1 MTTGQLLL
9 RLIRYRPKLYLLNA
23 LLALLA
29 WTLFLVPGILTRQ
42 IFDTLSTPSAV
53 NLGITNMLALL
64 LVAQATRMFVNV
76 VNLVVDT
83 TFTETATALL
93 RRNLLAHI
101 LNQPR
106 AQTLPGST
114 GETVTYLREDVDETA
129 AFIGV
134 TQLLDILGAAIF
146 ATVALVIMLRINA
159 TITLLVFLPL
169 VFVVIATQVA
179 TARLE
184 TYRRA
189 GREATGRVTGLLGE
203 MFGAVQ
209 AVQVADATAPVIAH
223 LRQLNRDRRTAIVQD
238 RVFSEGLNAVIFNVV
253 NLGTGLILLL
263 GASAMQAG
271 AFTVGDF
278 ALFLYFL
285 TWVSQLTRRF
295 GSTLAQYKQVGVSIS
310 RLLDLLPG
318 APPATLVRHEPVYL
332 DLPLPALVSPA
343 GSARERLTDLR
354 IAGLTYRYPGSARGV
369 VDVSFVVPHGSF
381 TVITGRIGAGK
392 TTVLRTLLG
401 LLPSDA
407 GQIFWNDQAIPDPAS
422 FFVPPQSAYTP
433 QTPRLFSGTL
443 QENIL
448 VGLPTTQAALTKAIH
463 LAVLEPDLAA
473 MPDGLATVVGRRG
486 VRLSGGQVQRT
497 AAARM
502 LVRGGLP
509 GVELLVVDDLSSA
522 LDVETEH
529 LLWERLLHEQRA
541 TVLAVSNRRAAL
553 SRADH
558 IIVLKDGRVEAQG
571 KLDELLAHCEE
582 MRQLWARSTE
592 AAAHAASD
600 SAPQEGR
607 Q

>member
-1 MTTGQLLL
+1 MTTWRLLL
-9 RLIRYRPKLYLLNA
+9 RLIRYRPRLYLLNA

-29 WTLFLVPGILTRQ
+29 WTLFLVPGILTQ
-42 IFDTLSTPSAV
+42 KIFDTLSTPSAV
-53 NLGITNMLALL
+53 NLGVTNLLALL
-64 LVAQATRMFVNV
+64 LVAQAARMFVNV

-101 LNQPR
+101 LNQPG
-106 AQTLPGST
+106 AQTVPGST
-114 GETVTYLREDVDETA
+114 GEAVTYLREDVDETA

-134 TQLLDILGAAIF
+134 TQLLDILGAVIF
-146 ATVALVIMLRINA
+146 ATVALVMMLRINA
-159 TITLLVFLPL
+159 AITLLVFLPL
-169 VFVVIATQVA
+169 AFVVIAAQVA
-179 TARLE
+179 TTRLE

-189 GREATGRVTGLLGE
+189 GRAATGRVTGLLGE

-209 AVQVADATAPVIAH
+209 AVQVAGATAPVVAH
-223 LRQLNRDRRTAIVQD
+223 LRRLNTDRRTAIIRD
-238 RVFSEGLNAVIFNVV
+238 RVFSEGVNAVVFNAV

-263 GASAMQAG
+263 GARSMQAG
-271 AFTVGDF
+271 SFTVGDF
-278 ALFLYFL
+278 ALFIYFL

-295 GSTLAQYKQVGVSIS
+295 GSALALYKQVGVSIS

-318 APPATLVRHEPVYL
+318 APPTTLVRHGPVYL
-332 DLPLPALVSPA
+332 DGPAPALAAP
-343 GSARERLTDLR
+343 GETERKPLRELR
-354 IAGLTYRYPGSARGV
+354 VAGLTYRYPGSARGV
-369 VDVSFVVPHGSF
+369 MEVSFVAPHGSF

-392 TTVLRTLLG
+392 TTLLRTLLG

-448 VGLPTTQAALTKAIH
+448 VGLPVPPTALAKAIH
-463 LAVLEPDLAA
+463 LAVLAPDLAT

-486 VRLSGGQVQRT
+486 VRLSGGQMQRT

-502 LVRGGLP
+502 LVCGGLP
-509 GVELLVVDDLSSA
+509 GVELLVVDDLASA
-522 LDVETEH
+522 VDVETER
-529 LLWERLLHEQRA
+529 LLWERLLHEQGA
-541 TVLAVSNRRAAL
+541 TVLAVANRQAAL

-571 KLDELLAHCEE
+571 RLDELLAYCEE
-582 MRQLWARSTE
+582 MRQLWAHATE
-592 AAAHAASD
+592 AASHAASN
-600 SAPQEGR
+600 SARPGG
-607 Q
+607 